1 VVELVTIKKRNFGL
15 FINFIIAAEFFDVVF
30 VVVFVVNLGGPTGAQ
45 FNSLYKYIISTSNM
59 SAPTI
64 PQPGGFFTFN
74 MDDGFL
80 EALLRGFKLG
90 LLNQTEYTNLC
101 QCENLEGK
109 NKASR
114 LLGILRIRMFFCLAL
129 LIHSNCPAIITYFI
143 NIFAR
148 LL

>member
-1 VVELVTIKKRNFGL
+1 
-15 FINFIIAAEFFDVVF
+15 
-30 VVVFVVNLGGPTGAQ
+30 
-45 FNSLYKYIISTSNM
+45 M
-59 SAPTI
+59 SAPSI

-74 MDDGFL
+74 IDDGFL

-109 NKASR
+109 NNASW
-114 LLGILRIRMFFCLAL
+114 LLYILPIRMFFCLRANN
-129 LIHSNCPAIITYFI
+129 SCNCPTVIIYFT

-148 LL
+148 L